1 MTSFFDLKHLF
12 GVMACAAALSA
23 CGTTPVVPK
32 GPAPLAD
39 LLNQATQAAGSGQKE
54 QAVSMWKQAAAA
66 YPADKTPWASIAQT
80 RYDAGQYGEAIVSA
94 QEVLLRDPN
103 DKAANSIIAIAG
115 LRLSTRALGDLN
127 RQNGMTPALRTESQ
141 DLAKLL
147 RENLGES
154 PVASSVRRTEPVKR
168 RDKAEK
174 TSKTDKDD
182 GNKSDPFDLLK

>member
-1 MTSFFDLKHLF
+1 MTTFSDLKHLF

-23 CGTTPVVPK
+23 CDSAPKVP
-32 GPAPLAD
+32 PRAPLAD
-39 LLNQATQAAGSGQKE
+39 LLNQASQAAGSGQKE
-54 QAVSMWKQAAAA
+54 QAVTVWKQAAAA
-66 YPADKTPWASIAQT
+66 YPADKAPWASIAQT

-147 RENLGES
+147 RENLGDNTAAT
-154 PVASSVRRTEPVKR
+154 PTRRTEPTR
-168 RDKAEK
+168 RKPAEK